1 MFIIYDI
8 YNFVS
13 WPLTPLTLLIPLTVS
28 LSVVEAVHLVAEG
41 RKCGVF
47 TVLTAALFPLRGFF
61 ALACIQFSHRVS
73 AKGLCVLLGR

>member
-28 LSVVEAVHLVAEG
+28 LSVVEAVRLVAEG
-41 RKCGVF
+41 RKCRVF
-47 TVLTAALFPLRGFF
+47 TNLCEVFLHWRAFSFLIGSLPRALCLPASSR
-61 ALACIQFSHRVS
+61 
-73 AKGLCVLLGR
+73 

>member
-1 MFIIYDI
+1 MFIIYVI

-41 RKCGVF
+41 RKCGGVF
-47 TVLTAALFPLRGFF
+47 FF
-61 ALACIQFSHRVS
+61 ALACIHFSHRVS
-73 AKGLCVLLGR
+73 AKGFVSCR